1 MLDLGRFSKRIV
13 AQRELAPREARY
25 AELPPELPPELADA
39 VRARGFEQ
47 LYTHQAELYRRAKAG
62 EDVVI
67 TTATASGKTLGFLLP
82 VLEAVLEDPA
92 ARVLLLYPTKALA
105 QDQLRGMLEL
115 ADSLRAGGQP
125 LELGVYDGDTPPDER
140 RRIRERANLVLTNP
154 DMLNA
159 GLLPAHG
166 RPGYAQ
172 IFRHVRYVVI
182 DELHV
187 YRGAF
192 GAHLSNLMRRLLRV
206 CAHYGSRPQFLASSA
221 TIANPRELA
230 EKLCHRPFSLIDQD
244 GSPAGGKTVYFWQ
257 PPLNEND
264 TRRAASK
271 ELTDLLPQVLRQRH
285 KTIAF
290 CRSRKETE
298 IVLKEARDHLQQV
311 DGRHD
316 ESDLLAAYRGGY
328 TPEERRKVEQDL
340 LTGRLLGVVS
350 TNALE
355 LGVDIGQL
363 ELVIQA
369 GFPGSRA
376 SFWQQLGRAGRR
388 GDQAYGILILATRPT
403 DQFLAKHPDWLL
415 DQEAEH
421 AVVDPDN
428 LTVQLAHVRAAAA
441 ELPLGLDDAATF
453 PDLGEIA
460 CVLEEAGEL
469 RETYGSWHWCG
480 PAFPA
485 GEFSLRNTDGDRFKV
500 VDRRDERVL
509 CEMTRPQVYRE
520 AHPRAVYL
528 HGGLEYMVEELD
540 LVGNRALVVPVDQN
554 YYTQPDVRTHI
565 QVLVTQE
572 RQPDVQGAAWLGDVR
587 VDDTVVGYKMLEF
600 HNHQNLGYEQLHQ
613 ALTTQLE
620 TEALW
625 IAVPEDVLAALG
637 EQSTD
642 ALTGVTHALRASAQ
656 RLTMAEGSDLL
667 GTSFRY
673 PDEGAGLTRT
683 SIVLYDNHP
692 GGIGFAVKAFELLPR
707 VLRDAL
713 RLVEDCPCRDGCP
726 ACVGDYHL
734 SRRTIAWALANLDRP
749 EPEPAAPPAPRIPWI
764 ECARRWSEVLEGLP
778 HGPGSAFLRLA
789 AAARVTPGK
798 LVLELPSPE
807 LARWVALE
815 HAQDQ
820 LRRALA
826 QRVELPG
833 ELKLVGEASPEGA
846 AASAQARLKLR
857 RRYEDLVG
865 DPPTDAREA
874 TAELAAGVV
883 LEAER

>member
-13 AQRELAPREARY
+13 AQRELPPREASFVD
-25 AELPPELPPELADA
+25 LPPELPPALAEA

-47 LYTHQAELYRRAKAG
+47 LYSHQAELYRRAKAG

-82 VLEAVLEDPA
+82 VLEAVLADPA
-92 ARVLLLYPTKALA
+92 ARILLLYPTKALA

-115 ADSLRAGGQP
+115 ADSLRADGTP

-172 IFRHVRYVVI
+172 LFRHVRYVVI

-192 GAHLSNLMRRLLRV
+192 GAHLSNLMRRLQRV

-230 EKLCHRPFSLIDQD
+230 EKLCHRPFSLIDED

-257 PPLNEND
+257 PPLTEND

-298 IVLKEARDHLQQV
+298 IVLKEARDKLQEV

-328 TPEERRKVEQDL
+328 TPEERRHVEQDL

-388 GDQAYGILILATRPT
+388 GHQASGILILATRPT
-403 DQFLAKHPDWLL
+403 DQFLASNPDWLL

-441 ELPLGLDDAATF
+441 ELPLSLDDAASF

-469 RETYGSWHWCG
+469 RETYGSWHWSG

-540 LVGNRALVVPVDQN
+540 LVGNRAVVVPVDQN

-572 RQPDVQGAAWLGDVR
+572 PQRQIAGSAWLGDVR

-600 HNHQNLGYEQLHQ
+600 HNHQNLGYEKLHQ
-613 ALTTQLE
+613 PLTTQLE

-625 IAVPEDVLAALG
+625 VAVPEDVLSALG

-656 RLTMAEGSDLL
+656 RLTMAERGDLL
-667 GTSFRY
+667 GTTFRY
-673 PDEGAGLTRT
+673 TDEGAGSTRT
-683 SIVLYDNHP
+683 SVVLYDNHP
-692 GGIGFAVKAFELLPR
+692 GGIGFAVKAFELLPQ
-707 VLRDAL
+707 VLGDAL
-713 RLVEDCPCRDGCP
+713 RLVEGCACADGCP

-734 SRRTIAWALANLDRP
+734 SRSLIAWALANLDRP
-749 EPEPAAPPAPRIPWI
+749 EPASTEPTAERIPLI
-764 ECARRWSEVLEGLP
+764 EAARRWGEVLEALP
-778 HGPGSAFLRLA
+778 PGPGSAFLRLVGGV
-789 AAARVTPGK
+789 RVSPGK
-798 LVLELPSPE
+798 LVLQLASPE
-807 LARWVALE
+807 LARWIGVEQAQDLLRSALQRALE
-815 HAQDQ
+815 
-820 LRRALA
+820 
-826 QRVELPG
+826 LPAG
-833 ELKLVGEASPEGA
+833 VQIVGEASDEA
-846 AASAQARLKLR
+846 AQASAKARLKLR

-865 DPPTDAREA
+865 DPPADAREA
-874 TAELAAGVV
+874 TAELASGVV
-883 LEAER
+883 LE